1 MRNFSIIFICSLL
14 LCACTGMDDV
24 TGDGTG
30 STLNEWVVPQSVHA
44 GGEGMIQWN
53 GFTQDASLSLESQT
67 LARHELKV
75 GVITAS
81 GLNFHVPASV
91 PAGVYDLNLAQGGK
105 TEVMGQIEVLEAQMP
120 VRNLSIQSSA
130 CVGEQILIK
139 GIGFKEDAAVTF
151 ADAQG
156 VKFNPESVLGIEG
169 LLVDLPEEM
178 GEGKYEVYFT
188 QSGATWLIA
197 KGFELYLDVV
207 VKTLK
212 SISMSAPY
220 DHSSTLLYTWEIG
233 RELPVEIVLSQHVV
247 EGDDISLS
255 AYDSYISED
264 GVSFVLDHDGFE
276 SSNDLEMTYT
286 RDSNGNVTL
295 ADVLVYGKS
304 ETTPF
309 TWNYDT
315 DGFLSNIVSPK
326 LTFRS
331 FGYDAGNLTVFR
343 NTEFEYSDPTLV
355 NHQNAADVVWG
366 YMSMMEKNDP
376 FVYFPYF
383 LGWYTKSS
391 AQLPTAILKPSST
404 GTGTDRYEFTYD
416 FDEDGYVTEVTW
428 KDGGDDYKLE
438 FNYVVL

>member
-44 GGEGMIQWN
+44 GGEGIIQWN

-105 TEVMGQIEVLEAQMP
+105 TEVMGPIEVLEAQMP

-156 VKFNPESVLGIEG
+156 VKYNPECALETGG
-169 LLVDLPEEM
+169 LLVCLPEEM

-188 QSGATWLIA
+188 QSGSTWLIA
-197 KGFELYLDVV
+197 NGFELYRDVV

-220 DHSSTLLYTWEIG
+220 DYSSTLLYTWEIG

-255 AYDSYISED
+255 SYDSYISED
-264 GVSFVLDHDGFE
+264 GVSFILDHDGFE

-295 ADVLVYGKS
+295 ADVLIYGKS

-315 DGFLSNIVSPK
+315 DGYLSDIVSPK

-331 FGYDAGNLTVFR
+331 FGYEAGNLTMFR

-355 NHQNAADVVWG
+355 NHQNASDVVWG

-383 LGWYTKSS
+383 MGWYTKSS